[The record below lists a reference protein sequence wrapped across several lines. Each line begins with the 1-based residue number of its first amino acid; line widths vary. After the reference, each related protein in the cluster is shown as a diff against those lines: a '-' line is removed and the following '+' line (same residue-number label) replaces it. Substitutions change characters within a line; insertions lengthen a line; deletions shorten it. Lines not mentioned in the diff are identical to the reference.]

1 MRWTVKAAIQN
12 ALTIVPG
19 GREMNHLLQRK
30 VTHTLPGDDAHF
42 RLKARKAFWHLET
55 LKNHLDVAA
64 DRARCYEFGA
74 GWDLIVPLIYYS
86 VGIEEQIVADVARMV
101 HFDLVANAMRQY
113 ANFKTELEAQFGLPL
128 RALGDP
134 WVSSVRGDTG
144 ALRHRLPGAVRS
156 GGYGLASRL
165 ARLHL
170 DDWDAPAHSRGR
182 IPLILDECRRLLR
195 PGGMM
200 SCHID
205 MQDGFAEFDH
215 AVTQY
220 NFLRFGDRTWSLINS
235 PLYFQNRLRAR
246 DFVALF
252 ENAGFERRRTGLS
265 TSRRRTSGPRC
276 ALNRAAALQPLHAST
291 NSRSCGS
298 SLVAVKP

>member
-19 GREMNHLLQRK
+19 GRRMNHLLQRK

-134 WVSSVRGDTG
+134 SVSSVQEIRERFGIDYQAPSDPAATG
-144 ALRHRLPGAVRS
+144 LPPNS
-156 GGYGLASRL
+156 
-165 ARLHL
+165 L
-170 DDWDAPAHSRGR
+170 DFISTTGTLQHIPEER
-182 IPLILDECRRLLR
+182 IPLILNECRRLLR
-195 PGGMM
+195 SGGVM

-205 MQDGFAEFDH
+205 MQDGFAEFDET
-215 AVTQY
+215 VTQY
-220 NFLRFGDRTWSLINS
+220 NFLRFSDRAWSLVNS
-235 PLYFQNRLRAR
+235 RLYFQNRLRAR

-252 ENAGFERRRTGLS
+252 ENAGFNVVAQEFHEPTEDQRAKVRAQS
-265 TSRRRTSGPRC
+265 VAPRFSQYTVDEL
-276 ALNRAAALQPLHAST
+276 AIMQL
-291 NSRSCGS
+291 
-298 SLVAVKP
+298 SLVAVNP